1 MKASGAADDSET
13 FRWEG
18 GLTWIAHPNE
28 AMQRASHALV
38 AGDGS
43 DGPDESGEPSVW
55 LVDPVDT
62 PDLDETIA
70 DLGEVAGVVILLDR
84 HKRDA
89 AAVAR
94 RHDVPVYV
102 HATMDDVA
110 EALDAAERSS
120 ASPASQA
127 QQDADVERFD
137 AELADTG
144 YRSIRVL
151 DRGFWTEVA
160 LISPADGTLVVP
172 EAVGACDYFLADDE
186 RLGVHPALRLLPPRG
201 SLGGLAPDRIAV
213 GHGAPVVEDAP
224 EALADA
230 LAGARR
236 RTPRLYVNTLADF
249 IRG

>member
-1 MKASGAADDSET
+1 MKASGAAADSET

-18 GLTWIAHPNE
+18 GLTWIAHPDE

-38 AGDGS
+38 AGGS
-43 DGPDESGEPSVW
+43 GETDADETGEPSVW

-70 DLGEVAGVVILLDR
+70 DLGEVAGVVVLLDR
-84 HKRDA
+84 HERDA

-110 EALDAAERSS
+110 ESL
-120 ASPASQA
+120 
-127 QQDADVERFD
+127 DADVERFD

-144 YRSIRVL
+144 YRAIRVL
-151 DRGFWTEVA
+151 DRSLWTEVA
-160 LISPADGTLVVP
+160 LFSPADGTLVVP
-172 EAVGACDYFLADDE
+172 EAVGASDYFLATDE

-213 GHGAPVVEDAP
+213 GHGAPVVDDAP
-224 EALADA
+224 DALADA

-236 RTPRLYVNTLADF
+236 RTPQLYVNTLADF
-249 IRG
+249 IRR

>member
-1 MKASGAADDSET
+1 
-13 FRWEG
+13 
-18 GLTWIAHPNE
+18 
-28 AMQRASHALV
+28 MQRASHALV
-38 AGDGS
+38 ADDGS
-43 DGPDESGEPSVW
+43 GDPDADDSGDPSVW
-55 LVDPVDT
+55 LIDPVDT

-70 DLGEVAGVVILLDR
+70 DLGEVAGVVVLLDR
-84 HKRDA
+84 HKRDS

-110 EALDAAERSS
+110 ETLDSN
-120 ASPASQA
+120 
-127 QQDADVERFD
+127 VERFD

-144 YRSIRVL
+144 YRTIRVL
-151 DRGFWTEVA
+151 NRGFWTEVA

-172 EAVGACDYFLADDE
+172 EAVGACDYFLTGDE

-213 GHGAPVVEDAP
+213 GHGAPVVDDAP
-224 EALADA
+224 RALSDA

-236 RTPRLYVNTLADF
+236 RAPRLYVDTLAGF
-249 IRG
+249 LTG

>member
-1 MKASGAADDSET
+1 MPMKASGAAADSET

-18 GLTWIAHPNE
+18 GLTWIAHPDE

-38 AGDGS
+38 AGE
-43 DGPDESGEPSVW
+43 GPDGTDADETGEPSVW
-55 LVDPVDT
+55 LIDPVDT
-62 PDLDETIA
+62 PDLDETVA

-89 AAVAR
+89 AAIAR

-110 EALDAAERSS
+110 ETLDA
-120 ASPASQA
+120 
-127 QQDADVERFD
+127 DIERFD

-144 YRSIRVL
+144 YRTIRVL
-151 DRGFWTEVA
+151 NRGFWTEIA
-160 LISPADGTLVVP
+160 LITPADGTLVVP
-172 EAVGACDYFLADDE
+172 EAVGTSDYFLANDE

-213 GHGAPVVEDAP
+213 GHGAPVVDDAP
-224 EALADA
+224 DA
-230 LAGARR
+230 LA
-236 RTPRLYVNTLADF
+236 
-249 IRG
+249 

>member
-13 FRWEG
+13 FRWDG
-18 GLTWIAHPNE
+18 GRTWIAHPDE

-38 AGDGS
+38 AGGGS
-43 DGPDESGEPSVW
+43 GETDAADESGEPSVW
-55 LVDPVDT
+55 LIDPVDT

-70 DLGEVAGVVILLDR
+70 DLGEIAGVIVLLDR
-84 HKRDA
+84 HERDSA
-89 AAVAR
+89 EIAR

-110 EALDAAERSS
+110 ESL
-120 ASPASQA
+120 
-127 QQDADVERFD
+127 DADVERFD

-151 DRGFWTEVA
+151 DRSLWTEVA
-160 LISPADGTLVVP
+160 LFSPADGTLVVP
-172 EAVGACDYFLADDE
+172 EAVGTSDYFLANDE
-186 RLGVHPALRLLPPRG
+186 RLGVHPALRLFPPRG

-213 GHGAPVVEDAP
+213 GHGAPVVEDP
-224 EALADA
+224 PDALADA

-236 RTPRLYVNTLADF
+236 RTPQLYAKTLTGF